1 MTELLKVIEQNGEQI
16 VSARDL
22 HEFLEIGRDFS
33 NWFKDRVEK
42 YGFDLFFHKCTNQSF
57 HQMQA

>member
-1 MTELLKVIEQNGEQI
+1 MKKGEKIMNELIKVVINENNEQI

-33 NWFKDRVEK
+33 I
-42 YGFDLFFHKCTNQSF
+42 Y
-57 HQMQA
+57 